1 MVNRRYL
8 QNKKLLGR
16 RRLSCI
22 SFDPMGAWLQR
33 ILPPRT
39 TSYLLYLKYIVFI
52 PFCKGFLYFCK
63 RFSLISQQDI
73 TEFLYPALS
82 YDAQI
87 RNTI

>member
-39 TSYLLYLKYIVFI
+39 TSYLLYLKYIVFTE
-52 PFCKGFLYFCK
+52 GNFLVEVLGSLDGITSTSYFLVLR
-63 RFSLISQQDI
+63 RF
-73 TEFLYPALS
+73 FH
-82 YDAQI
+82 
-87 RNTI
+87 